1 MGWRS
6 TVATIRMQLQVF
18 ARIVEVIAE
27 VHGFSRLGQHRHPSR
42 RRSGDGR
49 HPVEPARAALRRAVA
64 AGVPA
69 DRHAGGRC
77 RAGPA
82 LLRRRPHH
90 LSGGIG
96 GAGADPVRRR
106 PANQVSKHPH
116 RAGAIDGAGD
126 HRRAAD
132 RADHRA
138 GRQICARSELDRG
151 AAGRRRGGI
160 DRCRGGVP
168 AGAHAGP
175 APAPPRRRDPG
186 SRIRHQRSVR
196 DLSHPDAGRIHFD
209 RRKLALHV
217 ALEFAREGRARRRH
231 RRDRRPSGGGGA
243 QSRGA
248 AAGPARALCHH
259 RRAGDLRRGA
269 DLARL
274 GISRGLSR
282 RHHHRQPAD
291 ARA

>member
-1 MGWRS
+1 MGWRP

-18 ARIVEVIAE
+18 AGLQRLLRRFMASLDSVSIAIL
-27 VHGFSRLGQHRHPSR
+27 LGAVLVMA
-42 RRSGDGR
+42 G
-49 HPVEPARAALRRAVA
+49 HPVEPARAALRRAAA

-82 LLRRRPHH
+82 QLRRRPHH

-106 PANQVSKHPH
+106 PADPVSKHPH

-151 AAGRRRGGI
+151 AAGRRRGGL

-168 AGAHAGP
+168 ARAHAGP
-175 APAPPRRRDPG
+175 APAPARRRDAG

-196 DLSHPDAGRIHFD
+196 DLSHPDAGRVHFD
-209 RRKLALHV
+209 RRKLACACRAGV
-217 ALEFAREGRARRRH
+217 RARRPCSA
-231 RRDRRPSGGGGA
+231 PSSA
-243 QSRGA
+243 
-248 AAGPARALCHH
+248 
-259 RRAGDLRRGA
+259 
-269 DLARL
+269 
-274 GISRGLSR
+274 
-282 RHHHRQPAD
+282 
-291 ARA
+291 